1 MPATHPLS
9 PHTETTAFAAD
20 RITDEK
26 FMRRCLQLAAL
37 GRQESRP
44 NPMVGAVIVVPAV
57 TADGGHDWRI
67 IGEGYHVRCGE
78 GHAEVNAF
86 ASVSPE
92 DEPLLHNATIYVSL
106 EPCSH
111 YGRTGPCARA
121 VVEAE
126 VARVVVAM
134 LDPNPQVAGKG
145 VKILQEAGIEVV
157 TGVLENEAKKL
168 NEVYLKWITTGI
180 PFVALK
186 TAMSLDGKI
195 ATAAGQSQWITNEK
209 SRLMTH
215 WLRDYYDGIMVG
227 INTALKDNPSLTTRL
242 PNTAGKNPVRIVVD
256 SKGRLP
262 LDYKLV
268 TDGAA
273 KTIVAVSKLAERERI
288 GALEQ
293 AGVQV
298 VCAGEHQVDLRL
310 LMKELAK
317 RDICSVMVEGGG
329 QLNFS
334 MLNQGLVDRIYA
346 FIAPKIIGGSTAL
359 TPVEGEGFLE
369 LSQAVQ
375 LTDVE
380 SKMLD
385 SDVLI
390 TARVLAQ

>member
-1 MPATHPLS
+1 MEEVILLQDELFMGEAL
-9 PHTETTAFAAD
+9 
-20 RITDEK
+20 RIARNA
-26 FMRRCLQLAAL
+26 M
-37 GRQESRP
+37 GRTSP
-44 NPMVGAVIVVPAV
+44 NPMVGAVIVKDA
-57 TADGGHDWRI
+57 RI
-67 IGEGYHVRCGE
+67 VAEGWHRQAGTP
-78 GHAEVNAF
+78 HAEIHALNMAGEL
-86 ASVSPE
+86 AKG
-92 DEPLLHNATIYVSL
+92 ATLYVTL

-111 YGRTGPCARA
+111 YGRTGPCAKA

-227 INTALKDNPSLTTRL
+227 INTALKDNPGLTTRL

-268 TDGAA
+268 ADGAA
-273 KTIVAVSKLAERERI
+273 KTIVAVSQLAARERI
-288 GALEQ
+288 EALEQ

-298 VCAGEHQVDLRL
+298 ICAGEHQVDLRL